1 MNNSKIV
8 VNSLEEDNVNPHL
21 DLEKKRGEIIQVIE
35 AINGV
40 TTSEDWRKLKRLLL
54 DGVVI
59 TLEKQLVSE
68 TSKSDINLPEV
79 YRLQGQLA
87 WAKKYT
93 DLKKLS
99 EWFKYQVENINK
111 QINEHNP
118 RDGAL

>member
-1 MNNSKIV
+1 MNNSKIAQDSIEQEF
-8 VNSLEEDNVNPHL
+8 NQTL

-40 TTSEDWRKLKRLLL
+40 TESDDWRKLKRLLL
-54 DGVVI
+54 DGVVT
-59 TLEKQLVSE
+59 TLEKHLMNE
-68 TSKSDINLPEV
+68 TSKPDVNLPEV

-99 EWFKYQVENINK
+99 DWYKRQVENINN
-111 QINEHNP
+111 QINGQNP